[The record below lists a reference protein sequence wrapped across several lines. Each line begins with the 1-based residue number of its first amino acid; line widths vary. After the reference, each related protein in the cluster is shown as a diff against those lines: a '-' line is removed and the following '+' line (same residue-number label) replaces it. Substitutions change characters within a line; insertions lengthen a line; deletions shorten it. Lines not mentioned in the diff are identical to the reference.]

1 MPQSFT
7 GKLPSPSKDTNFPL
21 LQVCFHPGLESAI
34 RRHLCMENSKAEQ
47 ILKFLKYHILSV
59 NLETNFKESN
69 RILPKFILL
78 RSLHTTFNLSH
89 HYSLLAEEIQDLS
102 RIHTEKLT
110 NISLISRICCRCS
123 KFLEKKKT
131 KMNSFFPDIL
141 LMNGNIL
148 PSYQYKSHS

>member
-1 MPQSFT
+1 
-7 GKLPSPSKDTNFPL
+7 
-21 LQVCFHPGLESAI
+21 
-34 RRHLCMENSKAEQ
+34 MENSKAEQ

-78 RSLHTTFNLSH
+78 RSRHTTFSLSH
-89 HYSLLAEEIQDLS
+89 HYSLLAEEIKDLS

-123 KFLEKKKT
+123 KFLEKKKD
-131 KMNSFFPDIL
+131 KNEEL
-141 LMNGNIL
+141 LSRYSINEW
-148 PSYQYKSHS
+148 